1 MKNGL
6 KAFILAALVL
16 LVLVGCE
23 GYRGIGPDYEVLEGE
38 VAGLREDYDAL
49 RTEFDAFRGEWGSF
63 YEDWGA
69 FRGEEGLEE

>member
-1 MKNGL
+1 MRKVFF
-6 KAFILAALVL
+6 AVALFSL
-16 LVLVGCE
+16 LLVGCE
-23 GYRGIGPDYEVLEGE
+23 NGFGARPDEALRGE

-49 RTEFDAFRGEWGSF
+49 RTEFDTFREEWGAF